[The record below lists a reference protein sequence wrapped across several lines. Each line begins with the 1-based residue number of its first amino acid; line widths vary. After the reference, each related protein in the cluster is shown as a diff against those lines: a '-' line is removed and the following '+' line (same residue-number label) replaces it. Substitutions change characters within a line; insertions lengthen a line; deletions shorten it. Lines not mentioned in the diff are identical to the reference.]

1 MVRRDDDVARSRE
14 SDPAETTGVRRA
26 HDGLIDHPSRQE
38 KGLTDGWNCEKVVV
52 GSNPRAEIQMRSGHL
67 FWARY
72 QEASEIIDLDG
83 LFSDY
88 WSSSKHEF
96 TVLSQSSS
104 PISPHKSDKGG
115 QRPL

>member
-52 GSNPRAEIQMRSGHL
+52 GSNLHTEIEIRSGHL
-67 FWARY
+67 FWAKNRQKGEVIDV
-72 QEASEIIDLDG
+72 QE
-83 LFSDY
+83 LFNNY
-88 WSSSKHEF
+88 WSSNQRKFLVS
-96 TVLSQSSS
+96 SQS
-104 PISPHKSDKGG
+104 
-115 QRPL
+115 